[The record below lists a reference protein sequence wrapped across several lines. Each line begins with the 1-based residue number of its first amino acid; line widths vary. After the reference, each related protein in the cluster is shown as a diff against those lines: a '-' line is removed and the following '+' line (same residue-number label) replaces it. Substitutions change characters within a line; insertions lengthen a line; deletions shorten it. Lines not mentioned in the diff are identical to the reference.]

1 MSLSTSLQ
9 IGRSALTAG
18 QMAIQIAGNNV
29 SNATTPGYSRQTLSL
44 TPTQDTR
51 FGGNFIGRGVN
62 VQAIRRQVDDA
73 LQARLW
79 SGLSAESAGSTDLR
93 LLGGVENVMNA
104 LGGTNLST
112 QLNAFFNSWSTLADT
127 PGAGGPRALV
137 VQQGQQLSSYVKNLR
152 SQLVDQRLQVDR
164 ELGTS
169 VLRADDLLS
178 QIANLN
184 TQIVTAENGQG
195 VANGLRDQRDALIT
209 ELSKFMD
216 ITAVQQANGNVDIL
230 VASQPVVLAG
240 QTRGLQLKFEDDN
253 GTTVISVTTR
263 DNQEKLAI
271 TSGTVGSL
279 MRQRNELVT
288 DTIQRVDNIARN
300 LIHEVNRIYSQG
312 SNGQPVSS
320 HQGLTAVGA
329 SDLARSF
336 NDPANATFQALNF
349 RPTSG
354 KFSVTVTNN
363 ATGSSQTVNIPIDL
377 DGINSS
383 FAPGFANDTSMNSL
397 IASLNGVSNLT
408 ATTGPNGGLVVN
420 AASGFS
426 VSFSDDTSG
435 VLAVLGVNTY
445 FTGTDASDI
454 AVRSDLVASPATL
467 NAARTENGARADNG
481 AALALSRLRSQ
492 TITGLNG
499 ETFNAAWNGATQ
511 AVAVRVTSSKTNAEA
526 TKLVRENLDAQRSSI
541 SGVSM
546 DEEAINLVNYQR
558 QYQAGARF
566 ISVVDEMTQT
576 LLQLI

>member
-320 HQGLTAVGA
+320 YQGLTAVGA

>member
-320 HQGLTAVGA
+320 YQGLTAVGA

-481 AALALSRLRSQ
+481 AALALSRLRNQ

>member
-320 HQGLTAVGA
+320 YQGLTAVGA

-454 AVRSDLVASPATL
+454 AVRSDLVASPVTL
-467 NAARTENGARADNG
+467 NAAKTENGARADNG
-481 AALALSRLRSQ
+481 AALALSRLRNQ

>member
-1 MSLSTSLQ
+1 
-9 IGRSALTAG
+9 
-18 QMAIQIAGNNV
+18 
-29 SNATTPGYSRQTLSL
+29 
-44 TPTQDTR
+44 
-51 FGGNFIGRGVN
+51 
-62 VQAIRRQVDDA
+62 
-73 LQARLW
+73 
-79 SGLSAESAGSTDLR
+79 
-93 LLGGVENVMNA
+93 
-104 LGGTNLST
+104 
-112 QLNAFFNSWSTLADT
+112 
-127 PGAGGPRALV
+127 
-137 VQQGQQLSSYVKNLR
+137 
-152 SQLVDQRLQVDR
+152 
-164 ELGTS
+164 
-169 VLRADDLLS
+169 
-178 QIANLN
+178 
-184 TQIVTAENGQG
+184 
-195 VANGLRDQRDALIT
+195 
-209 ELSKFMD
+209 
-216 ITAVQQANGNVDIL
+216 
-230 VASQPVVLAG
+230 
-240 QTRGLQLKFEDDN
+240 
-253 GTTVISVTTR
+253 
-263 DNQEKLAI
+263 
-271 TSGTVGSL
+271 
-279 MRQRNELVT
+279 
-288 DTIQRVDNIARN
+288 
-300 LIHEVNRIYSQG
+300 
-312 SNGQPVSS
+312 
-320 HQGLTAVGA
+320 
-329 SDLARSF
+329 
-336 NDPANATFQALNF
+336 
-349 RPTSG
+349 
-354 KFSVTVTNN
+354 
-363 ATGSSQTVNIPIDL
+363 
-377 DGINSS
+377 
-383 FAPGFANDTSMNSL
+383 MNSL

>member
-288 DTIQRVDNIARN
+288 DTIQRVDNIAKN

-320 HQGLTAVGA
+320 YQGLTAVGA

>member
-169 VLRADDLLS
+169 VLRADDLLN

-288 DTIQRVDNIARN
+288 DTIQRVDNIAKN

-312 SNGQPVSS
+312 SNGNRVSS
-320 HQGLTAVGA
+320 YQGLTAVGA

-336 NDPANATFQALNF
+336 NDPANATFRALNF

-363 ATGSSQTVNIPIDL
+363 ATGSSQTVSIPIDL

-383 FAPGFANDTSMNSL
+383 FTPGFANDTSMNSL

>member
-169 VLRADDLLS
+169 VLRADDLLN

-240 QTRGLQLKFEDDN
+240 QTRGLQ
-253 GTTVISVTTR
+253 
-263 DNQEKLAI
+263 
-271 TSGTVGSL
+271 
-279 MRQRNELVT
+279 
-288 DTIQRVDNIARN
+288 
-300 LIHEVNRIYSQG
+300 
-312 SNGQPVSS
+312 
-320 HQGLTAVGA
+320 
-329 SDLARSF
+329 
-336 NDPANATFQALNF
+336 
-349 RPTSG
+349 
-354 KFSVTVTNN
+354 
-363 ATGSSQTVNIPIDL
+363 
-377 DGINSS
+377 
-383 FAPGFANDTSMNSL
+383 
-397 IASLNGVSNLT
+397 
-408 ATTGPNGGLVVN
+408 
-420 AASGFS
+420 
-426 VSFSDDTSG
+426 
-435 VLAVLGVNTY
+435 
-445 FTGTDASDI
+445 
-454 AVRSDLVASPATL
+454 
-467 NAARTENGARADNG
+467 
-481 AALALSRLRSQ
+481 
-492 TITGLNG
+492 
-499 ETFNAAWNGATQ
+499 
-511 AVAVRVTSSKTNAEA
+511 
-526 TKLVRENLDAQRSSI
+526 
-541 SGVSM
+541 
-546 DEEAINLVNYQR
+546 
-558 QYQAGARF
+558 
-566 ISVVDEMTQT
+566 
-576 LLQLI
+576 

>member
-79 SGLSAESAGSTDLR
+79 SGLSAESAGTTDLR

-137 VQQGQQLSSYVKNLR
+137 VQQGQQLASYVKNLR

-169 VLRADDLLS
+169 VLRADDLLN

-240 QTRGLQLKFEDDN
+240 RSRGLQLKFENDN

-271 TSGTVGSL
+271 TTGTVGSL

-288 DTIQRVDNIARN
+288 DTIQRVDNIAKN

-312 SNGQPVSS
+312 TNGQPVSGYA
-320 HQGLTAVGA
+320 GLTPVGT

-336 NDPANATFQALNF
+336 NDPANVTFQALNF

-354 KFSVTVTNN
+354 KFNVTLTNN
-363 ATGSSQTVNIPIDL
+363 ATGSSQTVSIPVDL
-377 DGINSS
+377 DGINST
-383 FAPGFANDTSMNSL
+383 FAPGFGDDTSMNSL
-397 IASLNGVSNLT
+397 IASLGGVANLS
-408 ATTGPNGGLVVN
+408 ASTGPDGGLVVT

-445 FTGTDASDI
+445 FTGKDASDV

-467 NAARTENGARADNG
+467 NAARIENGTRADNG
-481 AALALSRLRSQ
+481 AALALSRLREK

-499 ETFNAAWNGATQ
+499 ETFNAAWNSATQ

-566 ISVVDEMTQT
+566 ITVVDEMTQT